1 MKILLFL
8 MYFVHST
15 INEKYVDDVLMK
27 ENINTKK
34 NFSFNSMGFLPRTYK
49 ATEVLQYYT
58 YILIVLS
65 SCKLAIN
72 MISIEYSKSLNI
84 NEKFIILTVCGN
96 FLLNMMFFLNIEIYR
111 NIFFINNII
120 VMFIIILISNSTHI
134 KMHKTTFVI
143 ISNSLITV
151 LSFMILFIQTRKKLI
166 EIPIDKLVKEI
177 EDLSKEKSI
186 TLELTL

>member
-8 MYFVHST
+8 IYFVKATTSVKPVDDILKTET
-15 INEKYVDDVLMK
+15 INA
-27 ENINTKK
+27 KK
-34 NFSFNSMGFLPRTYK
+34 NFSFEKIGFVPRNYK
-49 ATEVLQYYT
+49 AIEVLQYYT
-58 YILIVLS
+58 YILMVLS

-72 MISIEYSKSLNI
+72 MISIEYSSSLNI
-84 NEKFIILTVCGN
+84 NEKFIISAVCSN
-96 FLLNMMFFLNIEIYR
+96 FLLNMMFFFNIELYR

-143 ISNSLITV
+143 IGNSLITII
-151 LSFMILFIQTRKKLI
+151 SFMILFIQTKKKLI

>member
-1 MKILLFL
+1 